1 MTLPPSRNL
10 AVLPARGGS
19 GRIPDKNIRP
29 LLGRP
34 MLAYPLAA
42 AAASGLFETIHV
54 STDSPRYAA
63 LAGELGHPVSFL
75 RPAALAQNSSSLMEL
90 LRWTVGRYD
99 ALGQVFETICLI
111 YATAVLI
118 EAEDLR
124 AGYRQLRHSP
134 ELGPVM
140 TVGRTLAPVERAL
153 RVGADGVLR
162 WIEPAN
168 RFLHSQQCPPA
179 YFDAAGFLFFTRA
192 QLFADDDT
200 VADAFQAL
208 VLPSARVCDIN
219 DPEDLETARVLL
231 LGRQAAALSGGSAGA
246 EWRQSTER
254 ELCLHLRDQ

>member
-1 MTLPPSRNL
+1 MSGNL
-10 AVLPARGGS
+10 AILPARSGS
-19 GRIPDKNIRP
+19 SRIPDKNIRP

-42 AAASGLFETIHV
+42 AAASGLFEAIHV

-63 LAGELGHPVSFL
+63 LAGELGYPVAFL
-75 RPAALAQNSSSLMEL
+75 RPPELAQNASSLMEL
-90 LRWTVGRYD
+90 LRWTVDRYD
-99 ALGQVFETICLI
+99 ALGHSFATVCLI

-124 AGYRQLRHSP
+124 AGYQQLCRTP

-153 RVGADGVLR
+153 RVGTDGVLR

-168 RFLHSQQCPPA
+168 RYLHSQQCPPA

-208 VLPSARVCDIN
+208 VLPSSRVCDIN
-219 DPEDLETARVLL
+219 DLEDLETARVLL
-231 LGRQAAALSGGSAGA
+231 LGNNKEGGS
-246 EWRQSTER
+246 SLTPTR
-254 ELCLHLRDQ
+254 ES